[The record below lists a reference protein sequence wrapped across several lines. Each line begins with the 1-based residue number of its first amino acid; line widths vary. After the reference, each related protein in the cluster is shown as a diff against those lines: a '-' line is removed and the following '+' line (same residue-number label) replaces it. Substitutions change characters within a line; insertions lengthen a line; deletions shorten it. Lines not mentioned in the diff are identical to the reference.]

1 MTSVLERIESLPPW
15 GIEPVP
21 PHHRSLSTLDIAIL
35 WGDLGIGL
43 LVLVAGALL
52 VPALGFVEAL
62 AAIIVGSVIGVAL
75 LALGAVAGADHG
87 VPTMVLFRPILGL
100 RGSWLPS
107 ALNAMQLV
115 GWTAVEFWAMSLV
128 ADLVSQRV
136 FGFSAR
142 GLWLAIAAVICTV
155 LALWG
160 PIGVVRVWM
169 KRGGAWIIGGI
180 LALVTILL
188 LTSEGI
194 GDALSFSGAG
204 GWPTFGLGVDLVIAM
219 PISWLPL
226 VADYTRFARGPR
238 SAGIGTFAGYLV
250 ANVWLYAL
258 GVLLVLSQQSSPD
271 PSGIAAGVIAIAGGS
286 IAGILFLV
294 GLLVGETDE
303 AFADMYS
310 GAVCLQNI
318 FPRASQRALTIG
330 IAAVSVAL
338 AGTLTMA
345 AYESFL
351 FLIGS
356 VFVPLFG
363 ILAAE
368 YFVLRRRAL
377 RVEDLYRSDG
387 RYWFTGGVK
396 AAALIPWI
404 AGFVVYHWIAPVGPA
419 WWTDGVGSVL
429 GSPLSER
436 FEWIGG
442 SLPSFAVAFSLALVV
457 PRIASWPPTDRIRG
471 EK

>member
-1 MTSVLERIESLPPW
+1 VTSVLERIESLPPW

-21 PHHRSLSTLDIAIL
+21 PHRRSLSTLDVAVL
-35 WGDLGIGL
+35 WGDLGVGL

-52 VPALGFVEAL
+52 VPALGFLEAL
-62 AAIIVGSVIGVAL
+62 AAIVIGSVIGVAL
-75 LALGAVAGADHG
+75 LTMGAVAGADHG

-142 GLWLAIAAVICTV
+142 GVWLGMAAVICTL

-160 PIGVVRVWM
+160 PIGVVRIWM
-169 KRGGAWIIGGI
+169 KRFGAWVIGGI
-180 LALVTILL
+180 LTVITFLL
-188 LTSEGI
+188 LTGDGI
-194 GDALSFSGAG
+194 GDALASSGVG

-226 VADYTRFARGPR
+226 VGDYTRFARRPR
-238 SAGIGTFAGYLV
+238 SAGIGTFVGYLA

-258 GVLLVLSQQSSPD
+258 GALLVLSQQSAPD
-271 PSGIAAGVIAIAGGS
+271 PSGIAAGVLAVAGGS
-286 IAGILFLV
+286 VAGLLFLMA
-294 GLLVGETDE
+294 LLVGETDE

-318 FPRASQRALTIG
+318 FPNASQRALTIG
-330 IAAVSVAL
+330 IGGVSVAL
-338 AGTLTMA
+338 AATLTMS

-363 ILAAE
+363 ILCAE
-368 YFVLRRRAL
+368 YFVLGRRSL
-377 RVEDLYRSDG
+377 DVGDLYRSDG
-387 RYWFTGGVK
+387 RYWFRGGVRM
-396 AAALIPWI
+396 AALIPWMC
-404 AGFVVYHWIAPVGPA
+404 GFLVYHWIAPVGPT
-419 WWTDGVGSVL
+419 WWIEGIGSLL
-429 GSPLSER
+429 GNPLSER
-436 FEWIGG
+436 AGWLGA
-442 SLPSFAVAFSLALVV
+442 SVPSFAIAFLLALIV
-457 PRIASWPPTDRIRG
+457 PRIPSRPRRPTTR
-471 EK
+471 